1 MSPFYESLILQVYS
15 PISTNIAGIDFFFFL
30 GVAFL
35 LLLLVLAFL
44 PRRLACSLL
53 LESKSEYIPC
63 SKVVLFILWVALLI
77 VDLARALVYVIVGE
91 LVVALPVARGSIAE
105 AEERDLG

>member
-1 MSPFYESLILQVYS
+1 MSPFHKSLILQVYS
-15 PISTNIAGIDFFFFL
+15 LILTSIASIDFFFFL

-53 LESKSEYIPC
+53 LEPKSEYTLC
-63 SKVVLFILWVALLI
+63 SKAVLFIPWVALLI
-77 VDLARALVYVIVGE
+77 VDLARALVCVVIGE
-91 LVVALPVARGSIAE
+91 LAVALPVARGSIAE

>member
-1 MSPFYESLILQVYS
+1 MSPFYKSLILQVYS
-15 PISTNIAGIDFFFFL
+15 LILTSITSIDFFFFL

-44 PRRLACSLL
+44 LRRLACSLL
-53 LESKSEYIPC
+53 LEPKSKYILC

-77 VDLARALVYVIVGE
+77 IDLSRVGSYAIVKE
-91 LVVALPVARGSIAE
+91 LIVALPITRGIKV
-105 AEERDLG
+105 EERDLG